1 VNFSRVVSV
10 SERTLT
16 ICRITREKIV
26 SQQPV
31 FRAQLQLTKPIKMI
45 QSTFV
50 ANIKKTNAMRMLDSA
65 GIDYE
70 VQEYEFDE
78 NDLDGHHVAE
88 FLNIPYEEVFK
99 TIVAKADD
107 GYVVFCLSVD
117 DELDLKKAA
126 RLAKSKRVELIH
138 VKELLPLTGY
148 IRGGCSPIGM
158 KKKFPTYID
167 EMIELIDE
175 VSVSGGQRGMQI
187 RLKAQDLVSYTE
199 ATVGGITV

>member
-1 VNFSRVVSV
+1 M
-10 SERTLT
+10 
-16 ICRITREKIV
+16 
-26 SQQPV
+26 
-31 FRAQLQLTKPIKMI
+31 AG
-45 QSTFV
+45 
-50 ANIKKTNAMRMLDSA
+50 IKKTNAMRMLDSA
-65 GIDYE
+65 GIDYR

-78 NDLDGHHVAE
+78 NDLDGHHVAD
-88 FLNIPYEEVFK
+88 FLSRPYEEVFK

-126 RLAKSKRVELIH
+126 RLSHNKRVELIH

-167 EMIELIDE
+167 EMIELVDE
-175 VSVSGGQRGMQI
+175 VSFSGGVRGMQI
-187 RLKAQDLVSYTE
+187 RMKASDLVEFTD
-199 ATVGGITV
+199 AVVGDITV

>member
-1 VNFSRVVSV
+1 M
-10 SERTLT
+10 TG
-16 ICRITREKIV
+16 
-26 SQQPV
+26 
-31 FRAQLQLTKPIKMI
+31 
-45 QSTFV
+45 
-50 ANIKKTNAMRMLDSA
+50 IKKTNAMRMLDSA
-65 GIDYE
+65 GIEYS
-70 VQEYEFDE
+70 VQEYEYDE

-99 TIVAKADD
+99 TIVAKGDD

-158 KKKFPTYID
+158 TKKFPTYID
-167 EMIELIDE
+167 EMIELVDM

-187 RLKAQDLVSYTE
+187 RLKASDLVNYTE
-199 ATVGGITV
+199 AVVGDITC

>member
-1 VNFSRVVSV
+1 M
-10 SERTLT
+10 
-16 ICRITREKIV
+16 
-26 SQQPV
+26 
-31 FRAQLQLTKPIKMI
+31 AG
-45 QSTFV
+45 
-50 ANIKKTNAMRMLDSA
+50 IKKTNAMRMLDSA
-65 GIDYE
+65 GIDYR

-78 NDLDGHHVAE
+78 NDLDGHHVAD
-88 FLNIPYEEVFK
+88 FLSLPYEEVFK

-126 RLAKSKRVELIH
+126 RLSHNKRVELIH

-167 EMIELIDE
+167 EMIELVDE
-175 VSVSGGQRGMQI
+175 VSFSGGFRGMQI
-187 RLKAQDLVSYTE
+187 RMKASDLVEFTD
-199 ATVGGITV
+199 AVVGDITV